1 MKKLI
6 LFGALALV
14 LSIPTAFAGTVI
26 YTDYS
31 AWLAA
36 TPGDHDA
43 FGPPE
48 NLGDLAVST
57 ITGSFGAPRA
67 VFPETFVWNDRVTV
81 AGGEVTSFFDGDGD
95 SSIPY
100 YAFGGFYDF
109 SPGGWGQGLHL
120 ALDNG
125 QSFDICGDVVN
136 GCVSATLVPDGAFF
150 GVVTTPFT
158 TLSISADGQPGVAE
172 TFDLSELDMVHS
184 TVPEPA
190 SLVLL
195 VTGLAGIG
203 LAAWRKRK

>member
-26 YTDYS
+26 YTNYS
-31 AWLAA
+31 DWLAA

-48 NLGDLAVST
+48 NLGALAVT
-57 ITGSFGAPRA
+57 TATGSFGAPA
-67 VFPETFVWNDRVTV
+67 GVFPVGTNVWNDRVTV
-81 AGGEVTSFFDGDGD
+81 AGGEVTSFFDGDKD

-100 YAFGGFYDF
+100 YAFGGYWDF
-109 SPGGWGQGLHL
+109 SPAGWGQGLHL

-125 QSFDICGDVVN
+125 QSFDICGN
-136 GCVSATLVPDGAFF
+136 PAGCGSGTLVPDGTFF

-172 TFDLSELDMVHS
+172 TFDLSHLDMVH
-184 TVPEPA
+184 TPEPA
-190 SLVLL
+190 SLLL
-195 VTGLAGIG
+195 LGTGLAGIG